1 MSIFTATLV
10 NPDPVASRAR
20 PLFEVCKR
28 RDKIKYEVLKIN
40 FKAMSL
46 YSKDFKENLLFN
58 SSLIQLFQTP
68 PLPEYPPVSVSSS
81 ETQTSC
87 QSRSP
92 AGAWRTQ

>member
-40 FKAMSL
+40 LKAKSL
-46 YSKDFKENLLFN
+46 YVKETLLFN

-81 ETQTSC
+81 GTQTSN
-87 QSRSP
+87 QSRSR